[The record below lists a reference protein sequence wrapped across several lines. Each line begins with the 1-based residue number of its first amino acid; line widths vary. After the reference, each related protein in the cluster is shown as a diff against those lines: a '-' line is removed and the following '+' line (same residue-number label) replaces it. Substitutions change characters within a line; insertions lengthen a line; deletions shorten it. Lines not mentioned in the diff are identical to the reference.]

1 MVFST
6 CRNFLESST
15 IHGLVHISTAKSIV
29 ERVVWV
35 AIVVACFAVAALM
48 INQSYNEWKESPI
61 STTITTQK
69 MTGLDF
75 PDVTVCPPRGSI
87 TAHYLK

>member
-1 MVFST
+1 M
-6 CRNFLESST
+6 ESST
-15 IHGLVHISTAKSIV
+15 VHGLVHISTAKTRPT
-29 ERVVWV
+29 RVAWV
-35 AIVVACFAVAALM
+35 AIVVACFAVAALV
-48 INQSYNEWKESPI
+48 INQSYNEWNESPI